1 MVGSF
6 AARPKITALPPPP
19 QEETRPLRIPPE
31 GAAAFP
37 RLPRGTFGPL
47 QRTTGWF
54 LIWFGVAWIS
64 AALLLGWIADQ
75 PDLPAEFEPSPN
87 QELAWTVMGLAVLT
101 GGAAVLVVG
110 LIAPKAPVL
119 QRATYGELRCPWC
132 DQELMS
138 LVGRCPYC
146 NQPLGPPPPSPGA
159 PPT

>member
-6 AARPKITALPPPP
+6 AARPKITALPLPP
-19 QEETRPLRIPPE
+19 QEETRPARSQPE
-31 GAAAFP
+31 GAAFP

-47 QRTTGWF
+47 QRTTGLF

-64 AALLLGWIADQ
+64 AALLLGWIAYQ
-75 PDLPAEFEPSPN
+75 PDLPAEFEASPN
-87 QELAWTVMGLAVLT
+87 QELAWTVMGLAVLAS
-101 GGAAVLVVG
+101 GAAVLVVG

-119 QRATYGELRCPWC
+119 ERAAYGELRCPSC